1 MQFQPIMR
9 KRVNILFVALA
20 TCSVV
25 YGMILKYSPNTE
37 NSALI
42 NEVPAATEE
51 VVSYDDDIVDLDALE
66 LGNPD

>member
-1 MQFQPIMR
+1 MQLQPIMR

-25 YGMILKYSPNTE
+25 YGMILKYTPETE
-37 NSALI
+37 KAAQI
-42 NEVPAATEE
+42 NELPVTIENTAN
-51 VVSYDDDIVDLDALE
+51 YDDGVVDLDAVD